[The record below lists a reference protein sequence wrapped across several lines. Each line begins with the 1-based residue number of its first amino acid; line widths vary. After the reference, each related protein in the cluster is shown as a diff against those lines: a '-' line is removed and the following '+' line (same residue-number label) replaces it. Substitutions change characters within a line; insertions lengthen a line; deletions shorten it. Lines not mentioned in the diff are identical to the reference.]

1 MRRQRPNGSLA
12 QLGEHLPYK
21 QRVTGSSPVTS
32 TTKTTHESE
41 WFFFLSLETTGV
53 PGYTRRA
60 ALHPVWAAAF
70 FQHRLSGG
78 ANCASMFA
86 PNGREVFSLRFSEEM
101 RRLRT
106 AGTCRAPRRG
116 KRVDT
121 KISTLLT
128 PTFFW
133 ESTAKFAELR
143 LAKERQSGYHS
154 VDFIKYSQ
162 FTDSVLLHIRSTL
175 RRARHNSAAQ
185 FFCML

>member
-1 MRRQRPNGSLA
+1 
-12 QLGEHLPYK
+12 
-21 QRVTGSSPVTS
+21 
-32 TTKTTHESE
+32 
-41 WFFFLSLETTGV
+41 
-53 PGYTRRA
+53 
-60 ALHPVWAAAF
+60 
-70 FQHRLSGG
+70 
-78 ANCASMFA
+78 MFA

-121 KISTLLT
+121 KVSTLLT
-128 PTFFW
+128 PTSFW

-154 VDFIKYSQ
+154 VNFVKYSQ

-185 FFCML
+185 FFLRVVTEGTCEFMRSEQFILVGPV